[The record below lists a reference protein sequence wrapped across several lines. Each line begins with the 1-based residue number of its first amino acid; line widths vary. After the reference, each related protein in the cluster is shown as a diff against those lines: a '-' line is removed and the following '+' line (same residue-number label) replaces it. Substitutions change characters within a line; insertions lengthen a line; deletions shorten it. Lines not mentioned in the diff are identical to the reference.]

1 MQFILEAVSRRGRVM
16 TVAQWVDRNRH
27 PEQYPGLNDPSSW
40 IKEEG

>member
-16 TVAQWVDRNRH
+16 AVAQWVERNRH
-27 PEQYPGLNDPSSW
+27 PEQYPGLSDPGSC